1 MEARISARP
10 WGTWLAAIAVM
21 AVTVAEIMNRELF
34 TLRPDERLADAVRFL
49 VALSIGGA
57 PVVEN
62 AIPVGIVSIHD
73 LLAQRAGD
81 TVRDRMSYPVLT
93 TSAEVTIEEA
103 ARVMGERGVHRIV
116 VVDGAGRAI
125 GIASAVDLMRGL
137 LGIPVTHPPTFPH
150 FDPAT
155 GLKWTD
161 DAPLDRPHAELAP
174 EGSGLVVL
182 VRGGAGVRERV
193 IWAEGCDDIQA
204 RMLAIAANGPDE
216 PITLKQLLM
225 RPDGLRFRAAP
236 SKSEIDKKRALK
248 RILSDAYRSDVASRP

>member
-1 MEARISARP
+1 
-10 WGTWLAAIAVM
+10 M
-21 AVTVAEIMNRELF
+21 ALTVAEIMNRELF
-34 TLRPDERLADAVRFL
+34 TLRPDEPLEDAVRFL

-73 LLAQRAGD
+73 LLAAREGT

-93 TSAEVTIEEA
+93 THGDATIEEA
-103 ARVMGERGVHRIV
+103 AYAMGERGVHRIV
-116 VVDGAGRAI
+116 VVDNAGRAL
-125 GIASAVDLMRGL
+125 GIASAIDLMRGM

-161 DAPLDRPHAELAP
+161 DMALDRPHAELSP

-193 IWAEGCDDIQA
+193 IWAEGCDDIRA
-204 RMLAIAANGPDE
+204 RMLAIAQNGPDE

-225 RPDGLRFRAAP
+225 RQDGLRFRAAP
-236 SKSEIDKKRALK
+236 SKSDADKRRALK
-248 RILSDAYRSDVASRP
+248 RILADAYRNDMASR